1 MTRAVRIAVLE
12 DDEALAQVMAFW
24 LKSAGHGCE
33 VFLTGAAFM
42 KALAR
47 ESFDLLL
54 IDWMLPDTSGDKV
67 IEWVREKIDWPVPIM
82 MATSRDSEE
91 DIIHALGKGADDYV
105 IKPLRRGELLARVAA
120 LIRRSSPG
128 AAAQPVLELPPFS
141 IDRKSRTISRDGTP
155 VELKQKEFELA
166 AFLFANA
173 DRVLSRGHILEAVWG
188 LGPEMDTRT
197 VDTHVSRLRKKLAL
211 GSETGW
217 ELVAVHGYGYRL
229 ERSGSPA
236 DED

>member
-1 MTRAVRIAVLE
+1 M
-12 DDEALAQVMAFW
+12 
-24 LKSAGHGCE
+24 
-33 VFLTGAAFM
+33 
-42 KALAR
+42 
-47 ESFDLLL
+47 
-54 IDWMLPDTSGDKV
+54 
-67 IEWVREKIDWPVPIM
+67 
-82 MATSRDSEE
+82 
-91 DIIHALGKGADDYV
+91 
-105 IKPLRRGELLARVAA
+105 AA

-128 AAAQPVLELPPFS
+128 AAVQPVLELPPFS

-173 DRVLSRGHILEAVWG
+173 DRVLSRGHILESVWG
-188 LGPEMDTRT
+188 LGPDMDTRT

-229 ERSGSPA
+229 ERSGSPT
-236 DED
+236 DEV